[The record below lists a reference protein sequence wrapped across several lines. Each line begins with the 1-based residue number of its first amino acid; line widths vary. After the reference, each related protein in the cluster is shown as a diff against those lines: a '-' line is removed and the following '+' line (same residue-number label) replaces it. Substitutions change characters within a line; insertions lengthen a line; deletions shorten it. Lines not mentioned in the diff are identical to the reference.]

1 MWCSGTKKTNEGDII
16 REHIQHVYKLNTIK
30 PRINTNP
37 PRSMMHLKNKLKA
50 ETLKFETNFLIQ
62 TENQKLLQKMYEI
75 DSRPQTSKKL
85 SKSSSYKSLNRGS
98 RIQSLEKI
106 TEENQ
111 GLLCRLQKTKSSYS
125 IKKWIKQHEFSQYIS
140 SKLSENSR
148 RVPRM
153 AGASLN
159 YTMNVSGISNS
170 RPGTSSEKNIRP
182 STAGKRLYHPGLL

>member
-1 MWCSGTKKTNEGDII
+1 MWCSGTKKTNEGDVI
-16 REHIQHVYKLNTIK
+16 REHIQHVFKLNTIK

-37 PRSMMHLKNKLKA
+37 PKSMMHLKNKLKA

-85 SKSSSYKSLNRGS
+85 LRSSSYKSLNRGS

-111 GLLCRLQKTKSSYS
+111 GLLSRLQKTKSSYS

-159 YTMNVSGISNS
+159 YTMNVTGTSNS
-170 RPGTSSEKNIRP
+170 RPGTSSEKNLRP
-182 STAGKRLYHPGLL
+182 STAGKRFYHPGLL